1 MSCINTN
8 SAMTG
13 ARFVEDLNSDD
24 EKSHTT
30 SSVPSDEESASSA
43 STLSHDIYDEQLYN
57 ILKSFLVTS
66 SGKRVADVL
75 QDSLQNIVK
84 ELAGLR
90 LAVTAMAPTTVRV
103 TARER
108 ELVGLVGALFACVD
122 L

>member
-24 EKSHTT
+24 ESHTT

-103 TARER
+103 TKE
-108 ELVGLVGALFACVD
+108 
-122 L
+122 

>member
-13 ARFVEDLNSDD
+13 TRFVEDLNSDD
-24 EKSHTT
+24 EESHTT
-30 SSVPSDEESASSA
+30 SDEESASSA

-57 ILKSFLVTS
+57 ILKSFLETS

-103 TARER
+103 TKE
-108 ELVGLVGALFACVD
+108 
-122 L
+122 

>member
-13 ARFVEDLNSDD
+13 ARFVEDLNSD
-24 EKSHTT
+24 EESHTT

-43 STLSHDIYDEQLYN
+43 STLSHDSHDIYDEQLYN

-90 LAVTAMAPTTVRV
+90 VAVTAMAPTTVRV
-103 TARER
+103 TKE
-108 ELVGLVGALFACVD
+108 
-122 L
+122 

>member
-1 MSCINTN
+1 MSCINTNTN

-13 ARFVEDLNSDD
+13 ARFVEDLNSD
-24 EKSHTT
+24 EESHTT

-103 TARER
+103 TKE
-108 ELVGLVGALFACVD
+108 
-122 L
+122 

>member
-13 ARFVEDLNSDD
+13 AHFVEDLNSDD
-24 EKSHTT
+24 ESHTT
-30 SSVPSDEESASSA
+30 SSDEESASSA

-103 TARER
+103 TKE
-108 ELVGLVGALFACVD
+108 
-122 L
+122 